1 MKHAF
6 RWINYLMI
14 FHLLVFG
21 YAIQCANAPEPELS
35 SPSPQLRS
43 PSLSDMRQLQTTPPI
58 RYRDLYSTLDT
69 KLNSILS
76 YIDGQWTGTI
86 HNVCYAVEL
95 IAANGHRGEELLK
108 PESIQSITLML
119 DRLKALGI
127 RGVKVAVK
135 YPLLRPDFPNSKGYL
150 NFYTKV
156 GQEVKARNLIL
167 YVATTAA
174 FRDPSFT
181 SLKVD
186 YTGLTFPQFKKELRQ
201 QVEAVIANMQP
212 DYLTFANEPETEAMN
227 TGLEFSV
234 QNMRELAEYVLNGLD
249 RKGTLIGA
257 GAGTWDKIEYFQSLA
272 QIPTLDYLDMH
283 IYPINSDFVIDRT
296 IRIAKVAK
304 DYGKKLLLSE
314 TWLYKVWDRELGTAT
329 AAAAELFARDVFSF
343 WSPLDQ
349 KFIEAMV
356 KLSHLLKI
364 ELCSFFWMQ
373 YLYAYVEY
381 DEQKNAMKPNQL
393 FALVNTE
400 AAKNIY
406 SNTLS
411 PTGKKYQ
418 SLISTLSSQ
427 RTETTRTTI
436 QTSETT
442 KTTQEHEPTSMRR
455 QPAIV
460 IGILAVT
467 LAAGAIMIYFFRK
480 RGIRRST

>member
-1 MKHAF
+1 MKQVF
-6 RWINYLMI
+6 RSVSYLAI
-14 FHLLVFG
+14 FYLLCFSLTS
-21 YAIQCANAPEPELS
+21 QCANAQQPEPT
-35 SPSPQLRS
+35 SPSLQ
-43 PSLSDMRQLQTTPPI
+43 PSNPNLSDMRLLQTTPPI
-58 RYRDLYSTLDT
+58 RYGDLYSALDT

-76 YIDGQWTGTI
+76 HIDAQWTGTI

-108 PESIQSITLML
+108 PESIQAITLML

-135 YPLLRPDFPNSKGYL
+135 YPLLKPDFPNSKGYL

-156 GQEVKARNLIL
+156 SQEVKARNLIL

-181 SLKVD
+181 TLRVD
-186 YTGLTFPQFKKELRQ
+186 YTGLTFQQFKKELRQ
-201 QVEAVIANMQP
+201 QVETVIANMQP

-249 RKGTLIGA
+249 RKGALIGA
-257 GAGTWDKIEYFQSLA
+257 GAGTWDKIEYFQSLS
-272 QIPTLDYLDMH
+272 QIPSLDYLDMH
-283 IYPINSDFVIDRT
+283 IYPINSDFVIDKT
-296 IRIAKVAK
+296 IRIARIAK
-304 DYGKKLLLSE
+304 DSGKRLLLSE
-314 TWLYKVWDRELGTAT
+314 TWLYKVWDGELGTAT

-364 ELCSFFWMQ
+364 DLCSFFWMQ
-373 YLYAYVEY
+373 YFYAYIEY
-381 DEQKNAMKPNQL
+381 DEQKDAMKPSQL
-393 FALVNTE
+393 FALVNAE

-411 PTGKKYQ
+411 PTGKRCQ
-418 SLISTLSSQ
+418 SLISTLSGQ

-436 QTSETT
+436 QTTETT
-442 KTTQEHEPTSMRR
+442 KTTQEQEPISVRR
-455 QPAIV
+455 QPAVV
-460 IGILAVT
+460 IGILAV
-467 LAAGAIMIYFFRK
+467 GAIMIYWFRK
-480 RGIRRST
+480 RGTRRSR

>member
-1 MKHAF
+1 
-6 RWINYLMI
+6 
-14 FHLLVFG
+14 
-21 YAIQCANAPEPELS
+21 
-35 SPSPQLRS
+35 
-43 PSLSDMRQLQTTPPI
+43 
-58 RYRDLYSTLDT
+58 
-69 KLNSILS
+69 
-76 YIDGQWTGTI
+76 
-86 HNVCYAVEL
+86 
-95 IAANGHRGEELLK
+95 
-108 PESIQSITLML
+108 
-119 DRLKALGI
+119 
-127 RGVKVAVK
+127 
-135 YPLLRPDFPNSKGYL
+135 
-150 NFYTKV
+150 
-156 GQEVKARNLIL
+156 
-167 YVATTAA
+167 
-174 FRDPSFT
+174 
-181 SLKVD
+181 
-186 YTGLTFPQFKKELRQ
+186 
-201 QVEAVIANMQP
+201 
-212 DYLTFANEPETEAMN
+212 
-227 TGLEFSV
+227 
-234 QNMRELAEYVLNGLD
+234 
-249 RKGTLIGA
+249 
-257 GAGTWDKIEYFQSLA
+257 
-272 QIPTLDYLDMH
+272 
-283 IYPINSDFVIDRT
+283 
-296 IRIAKVAK
+296 
-304 DYGKKLLLSE
+304 LLLSE

-349 KFIEAMV
+349 RFIEAMV